1 MYTSIQKHW
10 KWKYKKRI
18 LQRYAESKYEGSENT
33 EGKRDFRNFL
43 TESLKNLEEEKKYAM
58 ESDSVILDLNGEIE
72 RINGVDT
79 VDNKIEVTGDFYRK
93 KPGTSYE
100 PKYFIL

>member
-1 MYTSIQKHW
+1 
-10 KWKYKKRI
+10 
-18 LQRYAESKYEGSENT
+18 
-33 EGKRDFRNFL
+33 
-43 TESLKNLEEEKKYAM
+43 M